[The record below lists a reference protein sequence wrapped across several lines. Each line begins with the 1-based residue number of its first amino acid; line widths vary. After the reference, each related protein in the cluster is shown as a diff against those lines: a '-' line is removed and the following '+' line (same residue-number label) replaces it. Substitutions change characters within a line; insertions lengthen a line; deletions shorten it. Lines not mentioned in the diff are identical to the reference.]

1 MPAAYYMPSEKL
13 RKYVAAY
20 FLMEGKILPEF
31 GYELT
36 IYPNGHIIMGIAYGK
51 TLPVITDK
59 GQTFTVPNPGVSG
72 RYMHPVSIR
81 FFDVQVLITIFKP
94 FGFYYI
100 FGIPQGILLDQT
112 ISLKSLGI
120 SGDEMIVHQISKSK
134 SFSAKID
141 CVENWLLQN
150 LNKNK
155 IDSAGLTEYLVDKII
170 QSQGIIPLKNILS
183 DLRLNPRYIER
194 HFNEYVG
201 TGAKELSKIIRFNF
215 TVNYLIK
222 HPTASAV
229 ELCEIGNFYDTS
241 HLIREF
247 NKYTG
252 FSPRRFI
259 NKINKDGADQI
270 ETLKRLNLARNII

>member
-81 FFDVQVLITIFKP
+81 FFDVQALIIIFKP

-100 FGIPQGILLDQT
+100 FGIP
-112 ISLKSLGI
+112 
-120 SGDEMIVHQISKSK
+120 
-134 SFSAKID
+134 
-141 CVENWLLQN
+141 
-150 LNKNK
+150 
-155 IDSAGLTEYLVDKII
+155 
-170 QSQGIIPLKNILS
+170 
-183 DLRLNPRYIER
+183 
-194 HFNEYVG
+194 
-201 TGAKELSKIIRFNF
+201 
-215 TVNYLIK
+215 
-222 HPTASAV
+222 
-229 ELCEIGNFYDTS
+229 
-241 HLIREF
+241 
-247 NKYTG
+247 
-252 FSPRRFI
+252 
-259 NKINKDGADQI
+259 
-270 ETLKRLNLARNII
+270 